1 MQLHARY
8 WLSLPERCARVLCAA
23 VGGAVYESAQLL
35 LPRFVRQSRLYEATA
50 KNALRIAIELLGG
63 VDPPRTAGAA
73 PEPEAGRIAAQKAVG
88 NIVEMGAVAA
98 FGFSPLW
105 LLAAAADVLNGSRL
119 YLRTLEDELTSA
131 GLLREGMRFTSVDQ
145 LMGALASTAGQGA
158 RLIDLP
164 PLELEGLKSTIA
176 ELQAD
181 VSSLP
186 RPAEMAMLFD
196 GLVKTAQSERRSLLE
211 VSSGVGLAF
220 LTSAR
225 RVGRDSVIRPYSEDW
240 KPLRDEGFGAYAVRV
255 AGPYRH
261 AITGHFATDRVT
273 VTERLPR
280 YLQRTAAWMRAIRAA
295 VSRHPGH

>member
-1 MQLHARY
+1 VQLNARY
-8 WLSLPERCARVLCAA
+8 LLSLPERSARALFAA
-23 VGGAVYESAQLL
+23 AGGTVYESAQLL

-63 VDPPRTAGAA
+63 VDPMRTAATA
-73 PEPEAGRIAAQKAVG
+73 PEPGTGRIAARKAAG
-88 NIVEMGAVAA
+88 NIVELGTVTA

-105 LLAAAADVLNGSRL
+105 LLAGAADVLNGSRL

-131 GLLREGMRFTSVDQ
+131 GLLRKGVRFTSLDH

-164 PLELEGLKSTIA
+164 PLELEGLKRAIA
-176 ELQAD
+176 ELRAD

-186 RPAEMAMLFD
+186 TPAEMAVLFD
-196 GLVKTAQSERRSLLE
+196 GLVKTAQGEHRSLLE
-211 VSSGVGLAF
+211 LSSGVGLAF

-225 RVGRDSVIRPYSEDW
+225 RLGRDSVIRPYGEDW

-255 AGPYRH
+255 AGPYRQ
-261 AITGHFATDRVT
+261 AIRSHFATDKIT

-280 YLQRTAAWMRAIRAA
+280 YLPRAAAWLRHA
-295 VSRHPGH
+295 SRR